1 MNKFSNNTD
10 QASKTDK
17 QQQQNCTNKT
27 DKQQQSYT
35 SKKTNKTTDKKD
47 KSSFSDNTQNNK
59 FE

>member
-1 MNKFSNNTD
+1 MNKFSNKTD
-10 QASKTDK
+10 QASKTNK

-47 KSSFSDNTQNNK
+47 KTLDRVFTQNNK